1 MRITH
6 QELYVA
12 ARIGEWM
19 IVEGL
24 LSSREVELIVDRQD
38 KGDKRL
44 FGEIA
49 VADAYITPFDVQ
61 RFLSLKDDN
70 EARWSKIS
78 DCPCCLRLWG
88 WPTADFTEQLG
99 CFVSNCHHQY
109 NFNFSMYLQGIP

>member
-1 MRITH
+1 M
-6 QELYVA
+6 A

-24 LSSREVELIVDRQD
+24 LSSREVELIVDTQD

-49 VADAYITPFDVQ
+49 VANAYITQFDVQ

-70 EARWSKIS
+70 DEK
-78 DCPCCLRLWG
+78 
-88 WPTADFTEQLG
+88 
-99 CFVSNCHHQY
+99 N
-109 NFNFSMYLQGIP
+109 